1 MTREEYI
8 KKAYEEDKTLDP
20 GSIAKGWALKEKSMR
35 DEGEINFDL
44 TRVRKWKRKDNGKIM
59 KVMPWYQPIAE
70 ESRLDFQGIL
80 RDVMPELDIGETLGS
95 SHIYSGL
102 LMQQGYMVENHNR
115 VWFGLFMTKEQAA
128 KVFDDVGF
136 WDNDKD
142 EHDELF
148 KPDEEDSSLDK
159 KADAEDRDRD

>member
-1 MTREEYI
+1 MTREDYI
-8 KKAYEEDKTLDP
+8 KKAYEEDNTLDP
-20 GSIAKGWALKEKSMR
+20 SSLARGWSLKEKSLR
-35 DEGEINFDL
+35 DQEKINFDL

-115 VWFGLFMTKEQAA
+115 VWFGMFLTKEQAA
-128 KVFDDVGF
+128 KVFDDCGF

-148 KPDEEDSSLDK
+148 KPDEDSV
-159 KADAEDRDRD
+159 